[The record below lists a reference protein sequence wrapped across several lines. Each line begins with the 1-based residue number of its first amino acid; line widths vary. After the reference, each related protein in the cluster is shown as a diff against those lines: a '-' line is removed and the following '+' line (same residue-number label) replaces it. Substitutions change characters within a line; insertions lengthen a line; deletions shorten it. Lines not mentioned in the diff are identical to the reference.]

1 MICNKLR
8 QSQRALGKKEPISFC
23 NLSAKVM
30 SSSQII
36 ILIYKNRPSYIFYP
50 GCKKFGSD
58 VVFPVPCFAV
68 AGNKQFNKFA
78 GKSNV
83 LRGA

>member
-1 MICNKLR
+1 MICNKLG
-8 QSQRALGKKEPISFC
+8 RARERWAKKEPISFC
-23 NLSAKVM
+23 NLSAKMM

-58 VVFPVPCFAV
+58 VVFPVPRFAV